1 MNYKQKLGYMALGAG
16 IMAIGIIIGQV
27 ITPNIE
33 AQSNGV
39 FDKITCRELE
49 VVDQD
54 GTPAIV
60 LESKDYTKRLTFFDE
75 KLDQDGTPAIVLES
89 KDYTRRLT
97 FFDYA
102 HEEEAIILE
111 STGDLGGGAK
121 PINLLSIKGR
131 ITGHDIIT
139 RDLEIRDWEGYPTV
153 RIQGGSSNGITIYR
167 PSTFDPAIELMSDPN
182 YENFLRISDAS
193 SNNAAILLISHREKH
208 HENYNAVILADTRG
222 ENAFIL
228 KGDDIQNFL
237 SIADKQD
244 NDSVAFK
251 AASIGGKSAV
261 MNLSIKRNGKTGEI
275 SIW

>member
-1 MNYKQKLGYMALGAG
+1 MNHKQKWGYMVLGAG
-16 IMAIGIIIGQV
+16 IMALGITIGQFV
-27 ITPNIE
+27 TPNIE

-49 VVDQD
+49 VVDEN
-54 GTPAIV
+54 G
-60 LESKDYTKRLTFFDE
+60 KK
-75 KLDQDGTPAIVLES
+75 AIVLES

-97 FFDYA
+97 FFDYT
-102 HEEEAIILE
+102 HGKEAIVLE
-111 STGDLGGGAK
+111 STGTWGNGPK
-121 PINLLSIKGR
+121 PINLLR
-131 ITGHDIIT
+131 IMHRTMGETLLTGSNIST
-139 RDLEIRDWEGYPTV
+139 SDLQIRDSESYPTV
-153 RIQGGSSNGITIYR
+153 RIQGESSIGRRGITIYH
-167 PSTFDPAIELMSDPN
+167 PATFDPAIELMSDPN

-222 ENAFIL
+222 ETAFIL

-251 AASIGGKSAV
+251 AASIGDKSAV
-261 MNLSIKRNGKTGEI
+261 VNLSMKRNGKTGEF

>member
-1 MNYKQKLGYMALGAG
+1 MNHKQKLGYMALGAG
-16 IMAIGIIIGQV
+16 IMALGIIIGQV

-75 KLDQDGTPAIVLES
+75 KVDQDGTPAIVLES

-111 STGDLGGGAK
+111 STGDWGGGAE

-131 ITGHDIIT
+131 IRGETLLTGHDIIT
-139 RDLEIRDWEGYPTV
+139 SDLEIRDWEGYPTV
-153 RIQGGSSNGITIYR
+153 RIQGGSSNGIAIYR

-222 ENAFIL
+222 ETAFI
-228 KGDDIQNFL
+228 
-237 SIADKQD
+237 
-244 NDSVAFK
+244 
-251 AASIGGKSAV
+251 
-261 MNLSIKRNGKTGEI
+261 
-275 SIW
+275 